1 MKEFILLYFLMIS
14 IIASPY
20 QPPNDWQVAD
30 AAWLSNKIYKGVN
43 TMDTSSGYV
52 FDKHESNLFGAYAI
66 WKQKNTGE
74 CYVVIRGTHT
84 VKDFFTDLDVTEY
97 TDSEIKVKVH
107 YGVRKRTEFITKS
120 IDDKLKDCKEDIII
134 TGHSLGGSIAYY
146 LYLLFVKRH
155 LEDWGQKNKASRFKA
170 VLFAAPALTTRSEKE
185 NLVKFD
191 SYVNWYKYGRDGI
204 PFIISEAKRSPK
216 FEALSN
222 IFEVLGIHI
231 TKKAYNIVKK
241 VHYGNYFPGHKYLL
255 TKDEIID
262 YKDTNKIIE
271 LYGYD
276 EKALLD
282 HMNFELSVNILTKI
296 WG

>member
-1 MKEFILLYFLMIS
+1 MIS
-14 IIASPY
+14 VITSPN
-20 QPPNDWQVAD
+20 QPPNEWQVAD
-30 AAWLSNKIYKGVN
+30 AAWLSNQIYKGVN

-52 FDKHESNLFGAYAI
+52 FDKHESNAYGAYAI

-74 CYVVIRGTHT
+74 CYIVIRGTNT
-84 VKDFFTDLDVTEY
+84 LNDIFTDLDVREY

-107 YGVRKRTEFITKS
+107 YGVRGRTEFITNS
-120 IDDKLKDCKEDIII
+120 IDDKLKNCNEDIII

-146 LYLLFVKRH
+146 LYLLYVKRH

-170 VLFAAPALTTRSEKE
+170 VLFSAPALTTRSEKE

-191 SYVNWYKYGRDGI
+191 NYVHWYVYGRDGI
-204 PFIISEAKRSPK
+204 PFIIYEVKHSLK

-222 IFEVLGIHI
+222 LFGTLIYIS
-231 TKKAYNIVKK
+231 KDAYNTVKK
-241 VHYGNYFPGHKYLL
+241 VNYGYYYPGHRYILIKGE
-255 TKDEIID
+255 KKD
-262 YKDTNKIIE
+262 YKTSAV

-276 EKALLD
+276 MRAIMD
-282 HMNFELSVNILTKI
+282 HMEFDKSVKILTKI